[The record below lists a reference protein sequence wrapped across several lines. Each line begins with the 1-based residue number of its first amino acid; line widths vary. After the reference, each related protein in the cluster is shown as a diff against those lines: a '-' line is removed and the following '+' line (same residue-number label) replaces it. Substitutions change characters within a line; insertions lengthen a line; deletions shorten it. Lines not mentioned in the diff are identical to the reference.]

1 MMPGLLGA
9 DEAVRTAKDD
19 LHNRVEPNK
28 RSASTTSIISL
39 PASLDAGIRRGSS
52 IFKSSIFK
60 MSSKTTSPP
69 VSTPA
74 QPTVP
79 AHTRKMAMSAVVL
92 EEWLQELAA
101 LAQEQS
107 VMLQQEKIL
116 QCEDVD
122 NPLHVAA
129 V

>member
-1 MMPGLLGA
+1 MPGLLGA

-19 LHNRVEPNK
+19 LHTRVEPSR

-60 MSSKTTSPP
+60 ISSKTTSPP
-69 VSTPA
+69 VTAPT

-116 QCEDVD
+116 KCEDID
-122 NPLHVAA
+122 ASLLAEK
-129 V
+129 